1 MLLDEDVVYDQYD
14 QVAKLHY
21 RITPKHV
28 KEYEPIV

>member
-21 RITPKHV
+21 RITPGSEAMK
-28 KEYEPIV
+28 P